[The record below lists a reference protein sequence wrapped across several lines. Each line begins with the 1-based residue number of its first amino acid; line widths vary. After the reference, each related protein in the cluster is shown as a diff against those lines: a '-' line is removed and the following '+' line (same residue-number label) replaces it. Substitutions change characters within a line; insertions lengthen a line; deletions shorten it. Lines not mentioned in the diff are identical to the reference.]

1 MAKYRFNAGIFF
13 GDPLS
18 PADTATEISVYNDSD
33 DLLEPVIWSDIDGL
47 SPISNPFNLVDLG
60 KVTFCAN
67 EGSYTITATRAGE
80 TVTPWANE
88 LLGPT
93 GGGGGAVVDFS
104 DLGDVPGYSGN
115 YNRSL
120 KVNGAENALVIGE
133 PDITV
138 GTTAAS
144 YSLSLAIWNQFKTI
158 TGSGTV
164 NITIPLDATLD
175 LPIGY
180 VHCVNPNEA
189 FSGTATWVPESGSVN
204 VESPAGG
211 TLVTPAKGTSGA
223 MKRGANDWFVF
234 GQVEAV

>member
-1 MAKYRFNAGIFF
+1 MARYIFQRRVF
-13 GDPLS
+13 EGGPLFASSLATQITVLDISGS
-18 PADTATEISVYNDSD
+18 PTLAPIYDAEV
-33 DLLEPVIWSDIDGL
+33 DG
-47 SPISNPFNLVDLG
+47 SSIGNPFFITDLG
-60 KVTFCAN
+60 KFEFWIEDGKYRV
-67 EGSYTITATRAGE
+67 TATNGGNTDSWE
-80 TVTPWANE
+80 GQI
-88 LLGPT
+88 GPYSGDVPAT
-93 GGGGGAVVDFS
+93 SFS
-104 DLGDVPGYSGN
+104 DLDDVPAYTGN
-115 YNRSL
+115 AGRSV

-189 FSGTATWVPESGSVN
+189 FSGTATWVAESGSVN

>member
-1 MAKYRFNAGIFF
+1 MARYIFQRRVFEGGPLFASSLATQITVLDISGSPTLAPIYDAETGGSSLGNPFFITELGKFEFWVEDGNYRV
-13 GDPLS
+13 
-18 PADTATEISVYNDSD
+18 TATNGGNTDS
-33 DLLEPVIWSDIDGL
+33 W
-47 SPISNPFNLVDLG
+47 
-60 KVTFCAN
+60 
-67 EGSYTITATRAGE
+67 EGQIGPYAGDVPATS
-80 TVTPWANE
+80 
-88 LLGPT
+88 
-93 GGGGGAVVDFS
+93 FS
-104 DLGDVPGYSGN
+104 DLDDVPVYTGN
-115 YNRSL
+115 AGRSV

-158 TGSGTV
+158 TGSGSV

-189 FSGTATWVPESGSVN
+189 FTGTATWVPESGSVN

-223 MKRGANDWFVF
+223 MKRGANDWVVF